1 MRNNAM
7 SLHYGTY
14 HLPIVGV
21 VSAGVPESPSVEVW
35 QSGHGA
41 MEVVLMHTGYQS
53 GSHCLSSVLHT
64 HTFKCNDK
72 LALLWGEA
80 Q

>member
-1 MRNNAM
+1 MMRNNAM

-21 VSAGVPESPSVEVW
+21 ETTGVPESSCVEVW

-41 MEVVLMHTGYQS
+41 MEVVL
-53 GSHCLSSVLHT
+53 LHT
-64 HTFKCNDK
+64 
-72 LALLWGEA
+72 AE
-80 Q
+80 